1 MKSLIRWSAVLG
13 LVSSSFLASSFS
25 PAMRA
30 LALSEQQIMEKLRP
44 VPVFTITDAQGSPL
58 IANVPNEGKQTSVAG
73 VFISMRDAQAFI
85 DNLKGKNPQLAQ
97 QVKVVPVS
105 LAEVYKMDQDNKSK
119 PEQFAFAYVP
129 MKQQVD
135 SAVALL
141 RQQGQQVSEFNGVP
155 MFIATGGPD
164 KGYLTIKQGNEQ
176 VIPIFFNKEDLQGM
190 ITRFGQQQPELANQV
205 QIKVVDL
212 QGIIE
217 TLQKSNDPELNQIVL
232 IPPRESVE
240 FVRSL
245 MPANGQ
251 TPAQLPAG
259 QQRPAQ
265 PATPQQPK

>member
-13 LVSSSFLASSFS
+13 LVSTTFFASSLS
-25 PAMRA
+25 PTMRA

-73 VFISMRDAQAFI
+73 VFISMQDAQAFI
-85 DNLKGKNPQLAQ
+85 DQLKSKNPQLAQ

-105 LAEVYKMDQDNKSK
+105 LAEVYKMDQDNKAK
-119 PEQFAFAYVP
+119 PEQLSVAYVP

-135 SAVALL
+135 SALALL

-155 MFIATGGPD
+155 MFIATGGAD

-176 VIPIFFNKEDLQGM
+176 IIPIFFNKEDLQGM
-190 ITRFGQQQPELANQV
+190 ITRFGQQQPDLANQV

-217 TLQKSNDPELNQIVL
+217 TLQKSNDPQLNQIIL

-245 MPANGQ
+245 MPAQGQ
-251 TPAQLPAG
+251 APAQLPAG
-259 QQRPAQ
+259 QQAPR
-265 PATPQQPK
+265 